1 MNRGA
6 KVLYCVYLALLMG
19 FTGFVALDTFVIARV
34 ETMLEAPQTTQTPS
48 VASAEPTITE

>member
-1 MNRGA
+1 MSRGA

-34 ETMLEAPQTTQTPS
+34 ETMLEVPQTDANAKRCQRGTDHY
-48 VASAEPTITE
+48 